1 MTDQI
6 CHSEYLQHM
15 ESRKKTYIY
24 SNKRPIPLFM
34 GKKSDQMPYKIASR
48 HWSFSHIFSYQCHC
62 WLLNFSTPGAFIRIN
77 MVISFSYHL
86 ICLSGFAWSIL
97 YYAELIIH
105 QLNPEYIYATD
116 LLDLYYKIR
125 EELLVEMFSET
136 KVKFILFLSRKDH
149 RSRLTLQIC

>member
-1 MTDQI
+1 
-6 CHSEYLQHM
+6 
-15 ESRKKTYIY
+15 
-24 SNKRPIPLFM
+24 
-34 GKKSDQMPYKIASR
+34 
-48 HWSFSHIFSYQCHC
+48 
-62 WLLNFSTPGAFIRIN
+62 
-77 MVISFSYHL
+77 MVISFSLHL

-116 LLDLYYKIR
+116 LLDLDHEIR

-149 RSRLTLQIC
+149 RSTLTLQIC